1 MEYPINIAGKTII
14 LEYDD
19 IDEIINVDD
28 FTRIN
33 TGNLFGETVT
43 VSAAANRIGLMKS
56 EIEGDIADLK
66 LDLKMFENDYRNR
79 LRVEASN
86 NSGTYTIK
94 VGKEEAKVKLT
105 EKSLET
111 CYESDPE
118 WIEINRKI
126 NKATRIFGQLTSLHW
141 SIQDKCRKL
150 NGLVTPTTPEEF
162 AAEMVEGKVNGFL
175 LSKNSFKAG
184 SIK

>member
-1 MEYPINIAGKTII
+1 MEYPINILGREIV

-19 IDEIINVDD
+19 LDEIISVDD

-33 TGNLFGETVT
+33 TSNLFGETVT

-56 EIEGDIADLK
+56 EVEGDIADLK
-66 LDLKMFENDYRNR
+66 LDLKVFENEYRNK
-79 LRVEASN
+79 LRMEASN
-86 NSGTYTIK
+86 NNGSYTIK
-94 VGKEEAKVKLT
+94 VGKETAKVKLT

-111 CYESDPE
+111 CFESDPE
-118 WIEINRKI
+118 WIDLNREL
-126 NKATRIFGQLTSLHW
+126 NKATRVFGQLTSLHW

-150 NGLVTPTTPEEF
+150 NGLITPTTPEEF
-162 AAEMVEGKVNGFL
+162 AAEMIQGKVNGFFIT
-175 LSKNSFKAG
+175 KNGSRPG